1 MSKFVSFLCALAF
14 AATAPS
20 AHAQTAGTTPTTRP
34 VGTVSPPPDKVP
46 QPDGTIQLVPV
57 APAFVYTPYF
67 IDPAIKYRL
76 FLQSGWAQKAWN
88 GGIKN
93 GQYGYRGE
101 VITAE
106 IMAMPLT
113 PPPLD
118 LIVRGSPM
126 KVYKWSVYR
135 SADVVVQYDHT
146 RLELL
151 PPPTT
156 PSGNGAAFDAAVM
169 DATRTTHTALGEGL
183 VLFHAEALKAPELR
197 TPPLKPLY
205 YQWNFDGYLWQGG
218 YRLLGRLQF
227 RVKDDYYLP
236 TWGSQKSFIR
246 LLPSTIHQ
254 GATVTT
260 KVDGS
265 PTVGTNVLGET
276 RSEGEGIMFGVP
288 NTYKVAHYLSAP
300 TTKFKVGDT
309 VPVRIM
315 VKPETKPQLLSSVAT
330 IFKWDNT
337 LLELVGIDRTGALPS
352 MENGFPL
359 VGPTSVNEAAL
370 PKDGNAM
377 HTWLCVLG
385 SRNYLDRE
393 SLIVTLNFKVL
404 GDFTST
410 AIDIIPKRD
419 DPRLIGL
426 WVSDDSMPLGSSV
439 PGSSVLGAQS
449 GVAINGTLAP

>member
-1 MSKFVSFLCALAF
+1 MPNFISFLCALAF
-14 AATAPS
+14 ATIAPS
-20 AHAQTAGTTPTTRP
+20 TPAASQQ
-34 VGTVSPPPDKVP
+34 VVVPPNIVP
-46 QPDGTIQLVPV
+46 QPDGTLRLVPV
-57 APAFVYTPYF
+57 PPAFIYTPQI
-67 IDPAIKYRL
+67 IDPAVKYRL
-76 FLQSGWAQKAWN
+76 FLQSGWAQKAWD
-88 GGIKN
+88 GRVRN

-101 VITAE
+101 VITAD
-106 IMAMPLT
+106 IMAMPIT
-113 PPPLD
+113 PPP
-118 LIVRGSPM
+118 IVVDG
-126 KVYKWSVYR
+126 KTVTKFSVYR
-135 SADVVVQYDHT
+135 STDAVVQYDHT

-156 PSGNGAAFDAAVM
+156 PSGNGTAFDAAVM
-169 DATRTTHTALGEGL
+169 DATKTTHTVLGDGL
-183 VLFHAEALKAPELR
+183 VLFHGEALKAPQLR

-205 YQWNFDGYLWQGG
+205 YQWNLGGYLWQGG
-218 YRLLGRLQF
+218 YRLIGRLQF
-227 RVKDDYYLP
+227 RVRDDYYLP
-236 TWGSQKSFIR
+236 TWGSQRSFIR

-276 RSEGEGIMFGVP
+276 RSEGEDIMFGVP
-288 NTYKVAHYLSAP
+288 NTYRVAHYLSAP
-300 TTKFKVGDT
+300 TTKFRVGDT

-337 LLELVGIDRTGALPS
+337 VLELVGMDKTGAPPS

-359 VGPTSVNEAAL
+359 VGPTAVNEAAL

-377 HTWLCVLG
+377 HSWLSQLG
-385 SRNYLDRE
+385 NRKYLDKE
-393 SLIVTLNFKVL
+393 TVIVTLNFKVL

-426 WVSDDSMPLGSSV
+426 WVSDDSMPIGSSV

-449 GVAINGTLAP
+449 GVTINGTLAP